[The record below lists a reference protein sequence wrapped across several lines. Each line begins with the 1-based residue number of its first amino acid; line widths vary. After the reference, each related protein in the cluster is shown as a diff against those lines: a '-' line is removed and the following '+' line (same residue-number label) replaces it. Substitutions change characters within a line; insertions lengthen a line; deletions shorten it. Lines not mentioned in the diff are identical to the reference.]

1 MTQSSAKATKQ
12 DVMPPD
18 RSSIGPG
25 IVENV
30 CQLKKEYEDDAILR
44 ANGHE
49 AAMPRQFN
57 WISALGL
64 GFSITNS
71 WIGYLSCF
79 GQGLRYGGPQTCVF
93 SLLVAFF
100 AQLFVAV
107 GLAELA
113 SAYPSSG
120 GQYHFCYILSPAKTR
135 NYSAYVVGWISM
147 LAWWIVT
154 CSGVSLAAQVLNGIV
169 LFCYPDYAGNQWQTY
184 CIYVAVSFV
193 TMIPVFFSTKMYALS
208 QASLYLSLAGYLILF
223 IIALVMHKSRMPTS
237 FLTQPGLGNSGWNDG
252 TAWLLSISNA
262 MYAYGGIDGVIHISE
277 EMPRPGKNIPRVIL
291 LTMSIGLFTVFSL
304 LTVLMLFQIDMDAV
318 RSAALPSLELI
329 YQVTGS
335 RSVTLGYFILL
346 FVIYTCCLPSQ
357 WLTAGRIAWAF
368 ARDNGVPF
376 SKFFSHIHPELQFP
390 LHATIAAFVFT
401 CIYGL
406 LYLASTT
413 AFNSIIT
420 SAVLFLNISYSVPQ
434 CVLLVRGRQIL
445 PARLLDLGW
454 FGLFCN
460 VFSALWI
467 VILGVLIGMPP
478 NLPVSLTSMNYT
490 PVILVGIFVII
501 NIIWLFSGRASFEGP
516 HIDWEMMNQG
526 SQEQTI
532 RSL

>member
-25 IVENV
+25 IVEHV
-30 CQLKKEYEDDAILR
+30 CTLNKEDEDDAILR

-120 GQYHFCYILSPAKTR
+120 GQYHFCYILSPAKAR

-262 MYAYGGIDGVIHISE
+262 MYAYGGIDGGMFPFEETLLLLKDTTSNTTLREVIHISE
-277 EMPRPGKNIPRVIL
+277 EMPRPGKNIPRVIM
-291 LTMSIGLFTVFSL
+291 LTMSIGLFTAFSL

-329 YQVTGS
+329 YQV
-335 RSVTLGYFILL
+335 
-346 FVIYTCCLPSQ
+346 
-357 WLTAGRIAWAF
+357 
-368 ARDNGVPF
+368 
-376 SKFFSHIHPELQFP
+376 
-390 LHATIAAFVFT
+390 
-401 CIYGL
+401 
-406 LYLASTT
+406 
-413 AFNSIIT
+413 
-420 SAVLFLNISYSVPQ
+420 
-434 CVLLVRGRQIL
+434 
-445 PARLLDLGW
+445 
-454 FGLFCN
+454 
-460 VFSALWI
+460 
-467 VILGVLIGMPP
+467 
-478 NLPVSLTSMNYT
+478 
-490 PVILVGIFVII
+490 
-501 NIIWLFSGRASFEGP
+501 
-516 HIDWEMMNQG
+516 
-526 SQEQTI
+526 
-532 RSL
+532 

>member
-1 MTQSSAKATKQ
+1 MTHISSKPMKQ
-12 DVMPPD
+12 DVLSAD
-18 RSSIGPG
+18 RASIKPG
-25 IVENV
+25 FLE
-30 CQLKKEYEDDAILR
+30 EGDDDAILR

-79 GQGLRYGGPQTCVF
+79 GQGLIYGGPQTCVF

-100 AQLFVAV
+100 AQCTVAI
-107 GLAELA
+107 GLGELS

-120 GQYHFCYILSPAKTR
+120 GQYHFCYILSPPNTR
-135 NYSAYVVGWISM
+135 KYSAYIVGWISI

-154 CSGVSLAAQVLNGIV
+154 CSGISLAAAVLNGIV
-169 LFCYPDYAGNQWQTY
+169 AFCYPDYTGNQWQTY
-184 CIYVAVSFV
+184 CIYVAVSTV
-193 TMIPVFFSTKMYALS
+193 TLIPVFWSSKMHVIA
-208 QASLYLSLAGYLILF
+208 QMALYLSLAGYLIFF

-262 MYAYGGIDGVIHISE
+262 MYEFGGIDGVVHISE
-277 EMPRPGKNIPRVIL
+277 EMPRPGKRMPQVMI
-291 LTMSIGLFTVFSL
+291 LTMLIGLCTAFSL
-304 LTVLMLFQIDMDAV
+304 FVVLMIFQVDMDAV
-318 RSAALPSLELI
+318 RSATLPSLELI

-335 RSVTLGYFILL
+335 RSVTLGLFILL
-346 FVIYTCCLPSQ
+346 FVAYSWCLPSQ
-357 WLTAGRIAWAF
+357 WVTSGRLAWAF

-376 SKFFSHIHPELQFP
+376 ANFFSHVHPTLQFP
-390 LHATIAAFVFT
+390 LNATVAAWIFT

-420 SAVLFLNISYSVPQ
+420 SAVLFLNISYTVPQ
-434 CVLLVRGRQIL
+434 SILLVRGRHIL
-445 PARLLDLGW
+445 PKRYFNLGW
-454 FGLFCN
+454 LGLISN
-460 VFSALWI
+460 VFSTLWI
-467 VILGVLIGMPP
+467 VLLGVLICMPP
-478 NLPVSLTSMNYT
+478 NLPVSLSSMNYT
-490 PVILVGIFVII
+490 PVILVGIFVMI
-501 NIIWLFSGRASFEGP
+501 NIIWMVSGRASFEGP
-516 HIDWEMMNQG
+516 RIDWEVVHHAG
-526 SQEQTI
+526 EE
-532 RSL
+532 